1 MSFEMAYNQ
10 NYRKEKKTL
19 QQHFLTFVQKKKKNQ
34 NQEIDNSGY
43 FFLSPLCP
51 HHCQLWSDHQRI
63 LLKSLSHFFL
73 INR

>member
-51 HHCQLWSDHQRI
+51 HHCQL
-63 LLKSLSHFFL
+63 
-73 INR
+73 